1 MKTIE
6 NLIYKK
12 ASDINQEYPILEV
25 YRDQL
30 HEMIIDVEI
39 TRNKVLKINFY
50 NCNGGLSL
58 EISLLKELITNAE
71 EFYNHEV
78 NNP

>member
-6 NLIYKK
+6 SLIYKK

-25 YRDQL
+25 YIDQL

-39 TRNKVLKINFY
+39 TRKRMLKINFY
-50 NCNGGLSL
+50 NFNDGFSL
-58 EISLLKELITNAE
+58 EIGLLKELITKAE

-78 NNP
+78 NNL